1 MTCILCFWIQTENEP
16 IRVGVAPGSH
26 AGSWRIR
33 IFLMDTRQSVSP
45 PGRVYFAVGGSTWQ
59 SCLWRMMASD
69 GCGSGLTDVGDHPGT
84 RRAFTY
90 DEVAEE
96 KCRCASP
103 GPSSIT
109 REARTTA
116 KKTHRAHTGWNV
128 SSILPNEGCV
138 LRKQDAIAI
147 HSLLTLQWLR
157 TPFKARRKQLLLSF
171 FNHLTQHNIS
181 FFSHWMLK

>member
-1 MTCILCFWIQTENEP
+1 MYFVFLEFKRRTEP
-16 IRVGVAPGSH
+16 IRVSAAPGSH
-26 AGSWRIR
+26 AGSRRIR
-33 IFLMDTRQSVSP
+33 IFLMDRRQSVSP
-45 PGRVYFAVGGSTWQ
+45 PGRVYFAVGGPTWQ

-69 GCGSGLTDVGDHPGT
+69 GCGGGGGGSGLTDVGDHPGT

-103 GPSSIT
+103 GPPSIT
-109 REARTTA
+109 REARTTR

-128 SSILPNEGCV
+128 SSILPDEGCV

-157 TPFKARRKQLLLSF
+157 TPFKSQEEAAFVVF
-171 FNHLTQHNIS
+171 F
-181 FFSHWMLK
+181 F